1 MSDVRPELLTNVG
14 PDMNSALARRHVY
27 FSIFVAVTI
36 IVFWRFVS
44 SLIAYS
50 LNHESCS
57 HIVLVPL
64 ISLYLICADRRKI
77 FDVTSPAM
85 GIGGALVAIGIA
97 SYWAIKLLAN
107 LQDGNQLSAAVV
119 SLVLIWT
126 GGFLFCYG
134 VKPSRAAAF
143 PLLFLFLMVPLP
155 DPLLSW
161 TIYRLQQ
168 GSTEISY
175 LLFKAVGIPVLKQGF
190 ILSVPGVAIEVAT
203 ECSGIR
209 SSIALFIT
217 CLLAAHLYLRTF
229 WKVLF
234 FVLLV
239 FPLAILKNG
248 IRIVTLTLLSIYVD
262 PGFLRGSFHRDGG
275 FVFFLLALLILFPVF
290 LLLERSESQRQTASP
305 AT

>member
-1 MSDVRPELLTNVG
+1 MLRVPPWVSVAPWWQSGLHLIGRLIYRELAGWKPVVG
-14 PDMNSALARRHVY
+14 CGR
-27 FSIFVAVTI
+27 FSRT
-36 IVFWRFVS
+36 
-44 SLIAYS
+44 
-50 LNHESCS
+50 
-57 HIVLVPL
+57 
-64 ISLYLICADRRKI
+64 D
-77 FDVTSPAM
+77 
-85 GIGGALVAIGIA
+85 
-97 SYWAIKLLAN
+97 LAN
-107 LQDGNQLSAAVV
+107 
-119 SLVLIWT
+119 
-126 GGFLFCYG
+126 GFLFCYG